1 MLQEHHVQ
9 GMLRIF
15 LHLIF
20 FIKTKGRCMATNVY
34 VCGLNFTQLI
44 KRKKN
49 MKKFMKWACI
59 ASLLMGVLASC
70 TEDPANSAY
79 MQVTPNTAGCLTL
92 FDAYITDQCNQFNT
106 LHNQKT
112 TQEAAI
118 QEFDQFVVSLA
129 NNINQTAYDVFGNT
143 SVSLVLNYN
152 NATIKET
159 KLELQP
165 TYPNAPVL
173 SVEVTIQDELGDHAL
188 FRNDYGKKLTDMG
201 LLADGEN
208 KYAFYQEY
216 ATYDEAKAQFD
227 TMNQEGLLDI
237 PTAIPYFHSLTGYQ
251 YRGKIS
257 INYFVV
263 DGREAPEETGEIKG
277 KDEIIFSYKS
287 VDFPT
292 YKTSNGYV
300 IVNVTE

>member
-1 MLQEHHVQ
+1 
-9 GMLRIF
+9 
-15 LHLIF
+15 
-20 FIKTKGRCMATNVY
+20 
-34 VCGLNFTQLI
+34 
-44 KRKKN
+44 
-49 MKKFMKWACI
+49 MKKFMRWACI

-70 TEDPANSAY
+70 TEDPTKNVNT
-79 MQVTPNTAGCLTL
+79 QVTPNTTGCLTL
-92 FDAYITDQCNQFNT
+92 FDKYITDQCNQFNN
-106 LHNQKT
+106 LHSKNATK
-112 TQEAAI
+112 EAAL
-118 QEFDQFVVSLA
+118 QEFDNFVVTLT
-129 NNINQTAYDVFGNT
+129 NEINRTAYDIFGNT
-143 SVSLVLNYN
+143 SVKLALNYN
-152 NATIKET
+152 AEIIKET
-159 KLELQP
+159 TLSLQP

-208 KYAFYQEY
+208 KYSFYQEY

-237 PTAIPYFHSLTGYQ
+237 PTAIPYFHSLTGYE

-263 DGREAPEETGEIKG
+263 DGREAPEETGEVKG
-277 KDEIIFSYKS
+277 DDEIIFSYKS

-300 IVNVTE
+300 IVNVTEQTKE